1 MCVICV
7 YMNTLMSW
15 SSLFGSNIVLL
26 DLTHLSQVTLIIVL
40 LIRPNKKISLSQLP
54 QAQNPKSYA
63 I

>member
-26 DLTHLSQVTLIIVL
+26 EFNVVHIGKYGGYAGPYCKRVRLKFQFQTELT
-40 LIRPNKKISLSQLP
+40 
-54 QAQNPKSYA
+54 
-63 I
+63 